1 MAIFEEAALR
11 IIGGKFKG
19 RKLRSVRGTA
29 TRPTSDR
36 TREAIFNIIGD
47 KVCGAQV
54 LDLYAGTGALGIEA
68 LSRGAQ
74 SAAFIDISRESLS
87 VLKANLAGIAL
98 EVPISVI
105 RWDLTHNLNC
115 LRSMPQAFDLVFM
128 DPPYNHNLVTSTLNN
143 LHASRCLE
151 NGARIIAEHSQRE
164 SVDCDLAP
172 FEVVDRRRYGKTL
185 VSFLNYVV

>member
-1 MAIFEEAALR
+1 MR

-36 TREAIFNIIGD
+36 TREAIFNIIGITIS
-47 KVCGAQV
+47 GARV

-74 SAAFIDISRESLS
+74 SAAFIDVSRQSLS
-87 VLKANLAGIAL
+87 VLKANLADISL
-98 EVPISVI
+98 KVPISVI
-105 RWDLTHNLNC
+105 RWDLAHNLNC
-115 LRSMPQAFDLVFM
+115 LRSMPRSFDLVFM
-128 DPPYNHNLVTSTLNN
+128 DPPYNHNLVAPTLNH

-151 NGARIIAEHSQRE
+151 NGARIIVEHSQRE
-164 SVDCDLAP
+164 SVDPDLAA